1 MNIQF
6 DTQHHFVP
14 DFYVKAMNEAGITR
28 VGSIRFTRW
37 SPTTSL
43 RMMDSVGIEKGVLSI
58 STPGVDPAKEPV
70 SLARKLNE
78 FIAEQRTANPE
89 RFGGFAAIPL
99 CDPAAAAAEVVYA
112 LDTLGFEGI
121 GLMSNSE
128 GNYLGDPRFAEMFS
142 EIDARDGVVFI
153 HPNDPV
159 DPFLEGLANVFYG
172 WPVDTSRSV
181 VSLERA
187 GVFERMPHITFLLGH
202 GGGALPAIAD
212 IVKRRRQLMADTAKV
227 TDPIAIRMVIETFG
241 RDRVTFGSD
250 FPWGKKAQFWKTQLE
265 KEWTADQGLIEAVFR
280 NNARALFAPAME
292 EVR

>member
-14 DFYVKAMNEAGITR
+14 DLYVMAMNEVGITE
-28 VGSIRFTRW
+28 VGSLRFPKW

-43 RMMDSVGIEKGVLSI
+43 RMMDAVGIEKGVLSI

-70 SLARKLNE
+70 VLARRLNE
-78 FIAEQRTANPE
+78 FIAEQRSSHPE

-99 CDPAAAAAEVVYA
+99 CNPEAAAAEAVYA
-112 LDTLGFEGI
+112 LDTLGFEGV

-128 GNYLGDPRFAEMFS
+128 GRYLGDPRFTPLFS
-142 EIDARDGVVFI
+142 EIDARDGIVFI

-159 DPFLEGLANVFYG
+159 EPFLEGLANVFYG

-181 VSLERA
+181 LSLERA
-187 GVFERMPHITFLLGH
+187 GVFDQMPNITFLLGH
-202 GGGALPAIAD
+202 GGGALPAIAE
-212 IVKRRRQLMADTAKV
+212 IVKRRPQLMADTAKV
-227 TDPIAIRMVIETFG
+227 TDPLSIKMVMETFG

-250 FPWGKKAQFWKTQLE
+250 FPWGKKARFWKTQLE
-265 KEWTADQGLIEAVFR
+265 KEWRADEESLEAVFR
-280 NNARALFAPAME
+280 NNARALFAPALE